1 MNERQLEPRLIL
13 AALAAR
19 ISEAYYYEKKFIAG
33 GYSGSA
39 EQQRAIIDT
48 LEGVYYD
55 LGITDML
62 KDIPR

>member
-1 MNERQLEPRLIL
+1 MNEREPEPRLIL
-13 AALAAR
+13 AALDAR
-19 ISEAYYYEKKFIAG
+19 ISQAHYYEKVFIAG

-48 LEGVYYD
+48 LESVYYE
-55 LGITDML
+55 LGITDRL